1 MGWLLRLDRTPRL
14 IILSVFLGVVGALG
28 AQVFLWLLHLG
39 EVWILNPISSY
50 KYIDVQQAHAM
61 AHAPAHHWYW
71 LIPVATTLGGLISGV
86 LVYWLAPEA
95 EGHGTDAAVKTFHR
109 TGGRMRYRVPLI
121 KTIASAI
128 TIGSG
133 GSAGREGPTAQIAAG
148 VGSITGGLL
157 KLPDAERRYLVLIGM
172 AAGLSAIFKSPLGT
186 AFFAVEIL
194 YGTMA
199 FEGPALIFTLIG
211 AAVAYAI
218 TGLFN
223 GWTPLFVLPHGVSF
237 GSPIDLIW
245 FVVLAAISG
254 VVGAALPTVFYWTR
268 DRFHEL
274 RIPPHF
280 KPALGGLALG
290 IIGLFAPALLGGG
303 YGYIQFAL
311 QGGAGIAVWMLLLL
325 SLGKIIALSLTVASG
340 GSGGVFAPSLYVGA
354 LLGAT
359 FAAVLHAVG
368 ITGVNGTALA
378 VVGMA
383 ALFAGA
389 ARVPIATLVMVAEM
403 TGGYDLIMPTMLA
416 VAVSYLVQFGLTR
429 TFKYPS
435 LYEAQVPTP
444 ASSPANAEVYSE
456 IVSRFLRERRV
467 QLDDEIFHRQLKET
481 LAAGSGIPL
490 AYGLQRLYTIS
501 LDPGTPAA
509 GKQVRQ
515 VAMPGLVIV
524 GILRGEKEI
533 VPDAG
538 TVLLVGDD
546 LLVAAV
552 HDTAKEFKARVAA
565 PRDQAK
571 AEGVTPSA
579 ASA

>member
-1 MGWLLRLDRTPRL
+1 
-14 IILSVFLGVVGALG
+14 
-28 AQVFLWLLHLG
+28 
-39 EVWILNPISSY
+39 
-50 KYIDVQQAHAM
+50 
-61 AHAPAHHWYW
+61 
-71 LIPVATTLGGLISGV
+71 
-86 LVYWLAPEA
+86 
-95 EGHGTDAAVKTFHR
+95 
-109 TGGRMRYRVPLI
+109 
-121 KTIASAI
+121 
-128 TIGSG
+128 
-133 GSAGREGPTAQIAAG
+133 
-148 VGSITGGLL
+148 
-157 KLPDAERRYLVLIGM
+157 
-172 AAGLSAIFKSPLGT
+172 
-186 AFFAVEIL
+186 
-194 YGTMA
+194 
-199 FEGPALIFTLIG
+199 
-211 AAVAYAI
+211 
-218 TGLFN
+218 
-223 GWTPLFVLPHGVSF
+223 
-237 GSPIDLIW
+237 
-245 FVVLAAISG
+245 
-254 VVGAALPTVFYWTR
+254 
-268 DRFHEL
+268 
-274 RIPPHF
+274 
-280 KPALGGLALG
+280 
-290 IIGLFAPALLGGG
+290 
-303 YGYIQFAL
+303 
-311 QGGAGIAVWMLLLL
+311 MLLLL